1 MITVQTTKDRCE
13 RFRKKKIIE
22 SLLEEV
28 QDFRESEALNI
39 ARAVERQVKKL
50 EGETITTSQIREL
63 VNAQLIKRGEIKAAR
78 QYERVGIPTAD
89 IKKLIRSG
97 NRDNANLAHNPETVH
112 KHVADEAMKQYA
124 LNCLPE
130 GLSEA
135 HDAGLIHIHD
145 LDYFAPRPMN
155 CCAGSV
161 KVLIKRGN
169 SYTYETFE
177 NLFSQPTDYEVY
189 TYNHDTQRGE
199 FKPVNVII
207 QNPPEPLYKVNFS
220 SGKSIIVNNS
230 HEFYKYINGNNSKS
244 KISKNTIKVS
254 DCNENQAI
262 GLVKCSE
269 ELVGEP
275 SPFDKLVGFFLGDGS
290 IVDYK
295 RGSNSGQVR
304 FTIKK
309 KDKIEFLHN
318 ILNESSITYR
328 TNQVNEYNITTI
340 TNKEVNDWFKTIW
353 MNKKKLP
360 DGYLTN
366 DTIPGILAGLIS
378 SDGYLT
384 INNTSKAPFLEYKT
398 TNVNIKEIFEICCFV
413 CGLPLTTRVQKRTG
427 NQKDIYNQIPNIYS
441 KISLLKKMHLR
452 KKQIEILENFEDKSV
467 LVYSKHRIKSVEYVG
482 EDYVYTFNVKDNHNY
497 LAGDG
502 LVLNKNCLQHDLR
515 FFIRNGLKVD
525 GTGEHTS
532 VAGPANNIET
542 LVNHAGQVLMASQ
555 VNMSGGQSLP
565 LLNVF
570 MAPYIRG
577 LPYERVKQAMQMFIF
592 NLNMSYT
599 SRGGQA
605 VFSSINLEFSVPD
618 FLKDEVA
625 YGPGGELVGV
635 YGDYEEEVRIV
646 QRAITEVLL
655 EGDAMG
661 KPHFFPNTVYVVRDN
676 TFKDPTLHDDILKV
690 HEVCAKYS
698 TPYFLNQM
706 TTYNGPHSDVMGCR
720 TRLNTTWTGDWDKDT
735 LRTGNLAYITINLPR
750 IAHLSDDWEEFYERL
765 DKALAIAETI
775 LLIRR
780 EHAVNCLNEFG
791 LMRFL
796 SQEDVNGEPYY
807 RIDNTTLS
815 FGFVGLNETLM
826 MMGYEDGLLSDEG
839 KGKEILKHF
848 NDYAK
853 DLAEETGYRWT
864 IIATPAESTAHRF
877 ATIDRELYGD
887 SIICNGEEGCYY
899 YTNSSHVPVDCDILL
914 PDRMRLESPYHA
926 QTTGGNIFHAW
937 LGEAHPNPEVLMLM
951 TQRICENSDIG
962 FFAYSGAFSF
972 CFDCEHL
979 MQGVEYNCLEC
990 GCGDGVEIFDRIT
1003 GYTQAIGN
1011 KNKAQGGW
1019 NAGKRA
1025 EFRDRKRYDV

>member
-28 QDFRESEALNI
+28 EWITESTALNI

-50 EGETITTSQIREL
+50 EGKTITTSQIREL
-63 VNAQLIKRGEIKAAR
+63 VNAQLIKRGEVKAAR

-89 IKKLIRSG
+89 IKRLIRAG

-130 GLSEA
+130 GLAEA

-145 LDYFAPRPMN
+145 LDYFAPRP
-155 CCAGSV
+155 V
-161 KVLIKRGN
+161 
-169 SYTYETFE
+169 
-177 NLFSQPTDYEVY
+177 
-189 TYNHDTQRGE
+189 
-199 FKPVNVII
+199 
-207 QNPPEPLYKVNFS
+207 
-220 SGKSIIVNNS
+220 
-230 HEFYKYINGNNSKS
+230 
-244 KISKNTIKVS
+244 
-254 DCNENQAI
+254 
-262 GLVKCSE
+262 
-269 ELVGEP
+269 
-275 SPFDKLVGFFLGDGS
+275 
-290 IVDYK
+290 
-295 RGSNSGQVR
+295 
-304 FTIKK
+304 
-309 KDKIEFLHN
+309 
-318 ILNESSITYR
+318 
-328 TNQVNEYNITTI
+328 
-340 TNKEVNDWFKTIW
+340 
-353 MNKKKLP
+353 
-360 DGYLTN
+360 
-366 DTIPGILAGLIS
+366 
-378 SDGYLT
+378 
-384 INNTSKAPFLEYKT
+384 
-398 TNVNIKEIFEICCFV
+398 
-413 CGLPLTTRVQKRTG
+413 
-427 NQKDIYNQIPNIYS
+427 
-441 KISLLKKMHLR
+441 
-452 KKQIEILENFEDKSV
+452 
-467 LVYSKHRIKSVEYVG
+467 
-482 EDYVYTFNVKDNHNY
+482 
-497 LAGDG
+497 
-502 LVLNKNCLQHDLR
+502 NCLQHDLR

-577 LPYERVKQAMQMFIF
+577 LEYDRVKQAMQMFIF

-605 VFSSINLEFSVPD
+605 VFSSINLEFSIPD
-618 FLKDEVA
+618 FLKEEPA
-625 YGPGGELVGV
+625 WGPGGNIVGV
-635 YGDYEEEVRIV
+635 YGDYEEEARIV
-646 QRAITEVLL
+646 QRALTEVLL

-661 KPHFFPNTVYVVRDN
+661 MPHFFPNTVYVVRDN
-676 TFKDPTLHDDILKV
+676 TFNDPTLHDDILRV

-706 TTYNGPHSDVMGCR
+706 TSYNGPHSDVMGCR

-750 IAHLSDDWEEFYERL
+750 IAYLSEDWDEFYERL
-765 DKALAIAETI
+765 DRALAIAETI

-780 EHAVNCLNEFG
+780 EHAVNCLNEFN
-791 LMRFL
+791 LMPFL
-796 SQEDVNGEPYY
+796 TQKDSNGEPYY
-807 RIDNTTLS
+807 RIENTTLS
-815 FGFVGLNETLM
+815 FGFVGLNETLI
-826 MMGYEDGLLSDEG
+826 MMGYDGGVLNGEE
-839 KGKEILKHF
+839 KGAEILKHF

-853 DLAEETGYRWT
+853 DLTDETGYRWT

-877 ATIDRELYGD
+877 ATIDKELYGKG
-887 SIICNGEEGCYY
+887 IVCNGEEGCYY
-899 YTNSSHVPVDCDILL
+899 YTNSAHVPVNCDILL
-914 PDRMRLESPYHA
+914 PERIHIESPYHA
-926 QTTGGNIFHAW
+926 QTTGGNIFHAFI
-937 LGEAHPNPEVLMLM
+937 GEAHPNPDVLMLM

-990 GCGDGVEIFDRIT
+990 GCSDGVEIFDRIT